1 MANWGDFHNVTGA
14 GWSAFWR
21 ISKADGSGLELW
33 WADFKGKRVLW
44 RGTQPL
50 AIVPYHHPVAFPTKG
65 DSTFKDGLN
74 PQSDGASFLALKFQA
89 PDSNLG
95 HTSPWNAAKDTEAV
109 FVEVEPAS
117 PFKPETL
124 AISAKFQCGWYQY
137 LHRWEFS
144 SDGVIEP
151 NIAMGGALNPYAPD
165 ASHVHHMLLPYRPG
179 HRRIPKRSLRS
190 LRASELSASVRGR
203 LDHAGQP
210 RQVPGGSQIEP
221 KVPGARSRRALPR
234 RARPVAM
241 RSSTG
246 TVGRC
251 RQARHRRCVGDHL
264 SRRQPPA
271 GRGCR
276 QRRSAAL
283 DAAVTAYATGPLN
296 TVNGSDVVLWVVIRH
311 HHEPRERAEEKVYLP
326 YHYAHFS
333 IVPRGFEIFREPPAG
348 GHDG

>member
-74 PQSDGASFLALKFQA
+74 PQSDGASFLALKFQV

-124 AISAKFQCGWYQY
+124 AISAKFPVW
-137 LHRWEFS
+137 LVS
-144 SDGVIEP
+144 IP
-151 NIAMGGALNPYAPD
+151 AP
-165 ASHVHHMLLPYRPG
+165 VG
-179 HRRIPKRSLRS
+179 I
-190 LRASELSASVRGR
+190 LRA
-203 LDHAGQP
+203 
-210 RQVPGGSQIEP
+210 
-221 KVPGARSRRALPR
+221 
-234 RARPVAM
+234 
-241 RSSTG
+241 
-246 TVGRC
+246 TV
-251 RQARHRRCVGDHL
+251 
-264 SRRQPPA
+264 
-271 GRGCR
+271 
-276 QRRSAAL
+276 
-283 DAAVTAYATGPLN
+283 
-296 TVNGSDVVLWVVIRH
+296 
-311 HHEPRERAEEKVYLP
+311 
-326 YHYAHFS
+326 
-333 IVPRGFEIFREPPAG
+333 
-348 GHDG
+348 

>member
-165 ASHVHHMLLPYRPG
+165 ASHVHHMYF
-179 HRRIPKRSLRS
+179 RIDLDIDGFQSDLFEVFEHQSFQHPAGDVWTTQANQGKFLADPKSSRKFRVRDLV
-190 LRASELSASVRGR
+190 SASSPGTPRGYEIEVPQS
-203 LDHAGQP
+203 AGVDKHGTGDVWATIYRGDSLQ
-210 RQVPGGSQIEP
+210 QGEDVGSDP
-221 KVPGARSRRALPR
+221 LC
-234 RARPVAM
+234 
-241 RSSTG
+241 T
-246 TVGRC
+246 
-251 RQARHRRCVGDHL
+251 
-264 SRRQPPA
+264 
-271 GRGCR
+271 
-276 QRRSAAL
+276 

-296 TVNGSDVVLWVVIRH
+296 TVSGSDVVLWVVIRH

>member
-165 ASHVHHMLLPYRPG
+165 ASHVHHMYFRIDLDIDGFQSDLFEVFEHQSFQHPSGDVWTTQANQGKFLADPKSSRKFRVRDLGERFLAG
-179 HRRIPKRSLRS
+179 HAPWL
-190 LRASELSASVRGR
+190 
-203 LDHAGQP
+203 
-210 RQVPGGSQIEP
+210 
-221 KVPGARSRRALPR
+221 
-234 RARPVAM
+234 
-241 RSSTG
+241 
-246 TVGRC
+246 
-251 RQARHRRCVGDHL
+251 
-264 SRRQPPA
+264 
-271 GRGCR
+271 
-276 QRRSAAL
+276 
-283 DAAVTAYATGPLN
+283 
-296 TVNGSDVVLWVVIRH
+296 
-311 HHEPRERAEEKVYLP
+311 
-326 YHYAHFS
+326 
-333 IVPRGFEIFREPPAG
+333 
-348 GHDG
+348 